1 MLLGAT
7 FLLPLS
13 VLVVITTAGLVPA
26 HTSRIRRGASIAA
39 PLAVLPALVLALTGP
54 GATLELDWLLLGT
67 TLRLD
72 ELTRPLTLL
81 TALLY
86 GAALAAVA
94 WLRADDREP
103 RDAVLSAF
111 LLASYTGNSQVLL
124 AADTVGFYLG
134 FTLMSFSAAGLVIH
148 RRTAAAHRATVI
160 YLVMSVISET
170 SLLAALLLTV
180 HAGGSLLDDA
190 PAAITAS
197 GHTGLILTLLLIGF
211 GIKAGTILL
220 HVWLPLAHPAA
231 PPAASAVLSGA
242 MVKAGL
248 VGWLRFL
255 PMGATESDPVTTA
268 AWVLLALSL
277 AGAFLAAPLGILQ
290 QDPKVVLA
298 YSTISQM
305 GFIGAVVAA
314 AMLLPLSTT
323 GPVVAAAVLYALHHG
338 LAKGALFLGVPV
350 VRNFR
355 VGPVRTVVLIG
366 MLWAGLAVVG
376 APLTSG
382 AFAKYG
388 AKYAVEGVTVLG
400 VELAD
405 LLPLVATGS
414 TLLLL
419 RFAWLMWREQ
429 VAPPRSGVD
438 GEIGAWLM
446 VCLVGLAAPWWI
458 GLTWFDVDLP
468 GLTPGVI
475 WDAVWP
481 ILLGALPALLVWQGA
496 TRGQLPDWFPR
507 ADGTLTPPGDLVVVE
522 ESLVRSAA
530 RGGSRSLAGA
540 HDLSRRGG
548 RVIAITVADLAEPA
562 RGWVDR
568 WERRLRDWS
577 RTGLATLLLLGL
589 ALLLL
594 LAAGGWSA

>member
-197 GHTGLILTLLLIGF
+197 GHTGLILALLLIGF

-255 PMGATESDPVTTA
+255 PMGATESDPVTAA

-277 AGAFLAAPLGILQ
+277 AGAFLAAPSASCNRTRRSCW
-290 QDPKVVLA
+290 PTPRSPRWA
-298 YSTISQM
+298 SSARWWPPRCCCCSPPPARWWPPRCST
-305 GFIGAVVAA
+305 
-314 AMLLPLSTT
+314 PSTT
-323 GPVVAAAVLYALHHG
+323 GWPRGRCSSVCRWCA
-338 LAKGALFLGVPV
+338 
-350 VRNFR
+350 
-355 VGPVRTVVLIG
+355 
-366 MLWAGLAVVG
+366 
-376 APLTSG
+376 TSASG
-382 AFAKYG
+382 QSG
-388 AKYAVEGVTVLG
+388 
-400 VELAD
+400 
-405 LLPLVATGS
+405 
-414 TLLLL
+414 
-419 RFAWLMWREQ
+419 
-429 VAPPRSGVD
+429 RS
-438 GEIGAWLM
+438 
-446 VCLVGLAAPWWI
+446 C
-458 GLTWFDVDLP
+458 
-468 GLTPGVI
+468 
-475 WDAVWP
+475 
-481 ILLGALPALLVWQGA
+481 
-496 TRGQLPDWFPR
+496 
-507 ADGTLTPPGDLVVVE
+507 
-522 ESLVRSAA
+522 
-530 RGGSRSLAGA
+530 
-540 HDLSRRGG
+540 
-548 RVIAITVADLAEPA
+548 
-562 RGWVDR
+562 
-568 WERRLRDWS
+568 
-577 RTGLATLLLLGL
+577 
-589 ALLLL
+589 
-594 LAAGGWSA
+594 

>member
-1 MLLGAT
+1 MLLGAI
-7 FLLPLS
+7 FLLPLT
-13 VLVVITTAGLVPA
+13 VLVAITAAGLAPDHA
-26 HTSRIRRGASIAA
+26 ARIRRGASIAA
-39 PLAVLPALVLALTGP
+39 PLAVIPALVLSLAGP
-54 GATLELDWLLLGT
+54 GTTLELDWLLFGT
-67 TLRLD
+67 TMRIDALA
-72 ELTRPLTLL
+72 RPLMLL

-86 GAALAAVA
+86 GAALAAVS
-94 WLRADDREP
+94 WLRAGDREP
-103 RDAVLSAF
+103 RDATLSAF
-111 LLASYTGNSQVLL
+111 LLASYLGNSQVLL
-124 AADTVGFYLG
+124 AADIVGFYLG

-148 RRTAAAHRATVI
+148 RRTAAAHRATGI

-180 HAGGSLLDDA
+180 HAGGHLLDDA
-190 PAAITAS
+190 PAAVTAS
-197 GHTGLILTLLLIGF
+197 DHTGLILTLLLIGF

-255 PMGATESDPVTTA
+255 PMGASESDPVTTA
-268 AWVLLALSL
+268 AWVLLTLSL
-277 AGAFLAAPLGILQ
+277 AGAFLAAPLGVLQ
-290 QDPKVVLA
+290 KDPKVVLA

-314 AMLLPLSTT
+314 AMLLPPTAT
-323 GPVVAAAVLYALHHG
+323 GPVLAVTVLYALHHG

-355 VGPVRTVVLIG
+355 AGAFRPLVLIG

-382 AFAKYG
+382 AFAKHG
-388 AKYAVEGVTVLG
+388 SKYAVEGLTVLG
-400 VELAD
+400 MELAD
-405 LLPLVATGS
+405 FLPLVATGS

-429 VAPPRSGVD
+429 AEQPRRGVD
-438 GEIGAWLM
+438 GEIGAWLL
-446 VCLVGLAAPWWI
+446 VCLVGLSAPWWV
-458 GLTWFDVDLP
+458 GLTWLDVDAP
-468 GLTPGVI
+468 GLAPGVI

-481 ILLGALPALLVWQGA
+481 ILLGALPALLVWRRA
-496 TRGQLPDWFPR
+496 TRGRLPDWFPR

-522 ESLVRSAA
+522 ESLVRAAA
-530 RGGSRSLAGA
+530 RRGGRGLGLA
-540 HDLSRRGG
+540 HDLSQRSGRTIAVTGG
-548 RVIAITVADLAEPA
+548 DLAE
-562 RGWVDR
+562 RTRSWVHR
-568 WERRLRDWS
+568 WEERLRDWS

-589 ALLLL
+589 ALLIF
-594 LAAGGWSA
+594 LAALGWSS